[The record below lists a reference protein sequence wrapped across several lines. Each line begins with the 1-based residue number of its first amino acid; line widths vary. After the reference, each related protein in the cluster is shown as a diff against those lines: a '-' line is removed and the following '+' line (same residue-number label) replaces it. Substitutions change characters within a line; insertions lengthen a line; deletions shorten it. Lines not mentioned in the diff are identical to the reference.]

1 MLTAALDER
10 ARAEGVGNRLAQS
23 LGPVDHKQLMNGGN
37 MGGRPICSASTIA
50 FTANTYLHPL
60 HSTMLDMA
68 DKMDAIIGK

>member
-1 MLTAALDER
+1 
-10 ARAEGVGNRLAQS
+10 
-23 LGPVDHKQLMNGGN
+23 MNGGN